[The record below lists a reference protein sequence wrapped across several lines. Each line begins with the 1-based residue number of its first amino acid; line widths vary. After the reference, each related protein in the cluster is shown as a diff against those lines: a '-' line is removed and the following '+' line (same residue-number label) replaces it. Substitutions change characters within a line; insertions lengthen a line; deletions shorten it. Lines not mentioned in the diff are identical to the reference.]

1 MKILPVLMLLALLGP
16 GCRKVFVPDLGKAGD
31 NRYLVV
37 EGSITGTDSTVI
49 RLSRTKQVDTSR
61 VIIAEPNAVLTVE
74 DDANGA
80 IPLAEI
86 RPGTYAAALFN
97 LDASRKYRLRIK
109 TAGGREYLSD
119 YVAVKNS
126 PPIDSVGFKA
136 LPSKVQVYVSTHDA
150 ANSTRYYRWDYSETW
165 QFHTMY
171 RSGWASYG
179 QRHVDDSIYYCFQR
193 DSSSTVTIASTTKL
207 STDIV
212 YQFPV
217 TTVDPASE
225 KIEEK
230 YSVLVKQYALTPDA
244 YAFWENLQK
253 NTQNIGSVFDVLPS
267 SAPTNY
273 RCLSNPGELVVGY
286 LSAGNAAYKRVF
298 ITKAQLPASY
308 VTVYPAV
315 CELDTAFLVNPPKT
329 PQEIAMTDEFS
340 HNSSAYTPVMG
351 LYLPPPNPFGGP
363 TAMSF
368 STVFCVDCT
377 IRGVRPA
384 PAFWR

>member
-1 MKILPVLMLLALLGP
+1 MKILTALILLTLLGL
-16 GCRKVFVPDLGKAGD
+16 GCKKVFVPNLGQAGGTH
-31 NRYLVV
+31 YLVV

-61 VIIAEPNAVLTVE
+61 VIIAEPNAVLTIE
-74 DDANGA
+74 DDANGT
-80 IPLAEI
+80 IPLTEL
-86 RPGTYAAALFN
+86 RPGNYVAAPFN
-97 LDASRKYRLRIK
+97 LDVSRKYRLRIK
-109 TAGGREYLSD
+109 TSAGQEYLSD
-119 YVAVKNS
+119 FVPVKNS

-136 LPSKVQVYVSTHDA
+136 TPTKMQVYVSSHDA
-150 ANSTRYYRWDYSETW
+150 ANNTRYYCWDYSETW

-171 RSGWASYG
+171 RSGWANYG

-193 DSSSTVTIASTTKL
+193 DSSTTVTIASTTKL
-207 STDIV
+207 SNDIV
-212 YQFPV
+212 YQYPV
-217 TTVDPASE
+217 TTVDGASE
-225 KIEEK
+225 KIEKK

-253 NTQNIGSVFDVLPS
+253 NTQKIGSIFDVLPS

-286 LSAGNAAYKRVF
+286 LSAGDAAYKRIF
-298 ITKAQLPASY
+298 ITKEQLPASY
-308 VTVYPAV
+308 VAAYPTQ

-329 PQEIAMTDEFS
+329 PQEIAMTDEFL
-340 HNSSAYTPVMG
+340 HNGSAYTPVMG

-363 TAMSF
+363 TAMSY
-368 STVFCVDCT
+368 STVLCVDCT